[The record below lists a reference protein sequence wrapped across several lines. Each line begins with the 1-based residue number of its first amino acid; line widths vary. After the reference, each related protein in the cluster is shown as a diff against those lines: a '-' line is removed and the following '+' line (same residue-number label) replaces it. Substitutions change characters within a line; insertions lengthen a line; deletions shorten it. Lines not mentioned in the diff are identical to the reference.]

1 MRTISSTTCTHRLI
15 TTPWQAITN
24 RLSSYNDEAPA
35 PPAAAPEPVAP
46 RAEPAPAAA
55 KPEDDQSG
63 GHHGADLA
71 SGEDSHMNGGEEY
84 EEDDDDVDFN
94 LGNGDTHAPD
104 TPSYNQAPAA
114 TTHKNPNAKEDG

>member
-1 MRTISSTTCTHRLI
+1 MTEPENFEDDLFDD
-15 TTPWQAITN
+15 
-24 RLSSYNDEAPA
+24 LYNDEAPA

-46 RAEPAPAAA
+46 KAEPAPAPG

-63 GHHGADLA
+63 GHHGADPA
-71 SGEDSHMNGGEEY
+71 FGEDSHMNGAEEY

-104 TPSYNQAPAA
+104 TPSYSQAPAA

>member
-1 MRTISSTTCTHRLI
+1 MTSSTTCTHGLI
-15 TTPWQAITN
+15 RPPWEIIANCQT
-24 RLSSYNDEAPA
+24 SYNDEAPA

-46 RAEPAPAAA
+46 RAEPAPAAG

-63 GHHGADLA
+63 GHHGADPA
-71 SGEDSHMNGGEEY
+71 SGEDSHMNGGDEY

-104 TPSYNQAPAA
+104 TPSYSQAPAA